1 MSLKMIF
8 KVKEELKMA
17 STTKPAESPQLNKL
31 NNTLPTHAPQ
41 PKAATQT
48 AKAASASRT
57 PVNLPEKK

>member
-1 MSLKMIF
+1 
-8 KVKEELKMA
+8 MA